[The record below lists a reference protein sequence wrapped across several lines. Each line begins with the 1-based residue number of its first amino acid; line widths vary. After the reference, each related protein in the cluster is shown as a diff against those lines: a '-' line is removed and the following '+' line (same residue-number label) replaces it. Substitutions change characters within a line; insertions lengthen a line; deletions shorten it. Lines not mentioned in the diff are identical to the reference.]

1 MRVTKPVSITR
12 CRFDRPGWIS
22 YFSRSNQL
30 TVPSMTR
37 KSEAASEPASF
48 ETAIEELESIV
59 RAMEDG
65 KLPLDSALER
75 YQRGVDLV
83 RHCQSALNAAE
94 QKVQIL
100 EDGLLR
106 DFPADASARG
116 DD

>member
-1 MRVTKPVSITR
+1 
-12 CRFDRPGWIS
+12 
-22 YFSRSNQL
+22 
-30 TVPSMTR
+30 MTR
-37 KSEAASEPASF
+37 KSEAASDPASF

-83 RHCQSALNAAE
+83 RHCQLALNAAE

-106 DFPADASARG
+106 DFPADAGAR
-116 DD
+116 DND